1 MNVRQLRY
9 FLTIA
14 RCGSFSRAASE
25 LNVAQPALS
34 HHVAN
39 LEAELGVRLFDRSP
53 KGVLP
58 TECGETLVGH
68 AEAIMAQLET
78 ARRDVQNA
86 ARNPSGTVSIGL
98 PPTVSLAFTAPL
110 VIESAK
116 RYPSI
121 DLRVWEN
128 YSAHLGEWLSAGRL
142 DLAVLFDVE
151 EIAPLETSFLF
162 DDRLYWVCPP
172 GFRKPGQTSIRFEE
186 GARHPLLLTGKK
198 NGLRHAV
205 ERHSRTSEVPLQ
217 VKTELDSMPAIKA
230 LVASGYGHTI
240 LPWYAVRDEV
250 NSGAIDAI
258 PIVDPVPTRRVV
270 LARAGTL
277 APSRAAEL
285 IADLAVEL
293 MHHLVSAD
301 DWLGTTPELAPA
313 Q

>member
-14 RCGSFSRAASE
+14 RCGSFSRAATE

-53 KGVLP
+53 KGVVT

-68 AEAIMAQLET
+68 AEAIMAQLDT

-116 RYPSI
+116 RYPNI

-151 EIAPLETSFLF
+151 DTAPFQTRFLF

-172 GFRKPGQTSIRFEE
+172 GFRKPGQTSITFEE
-186 GARHPLLLTGKK
+186 GARHPLLLTGEK

-205 ERHSRTSEVPLQ
+205 NRHSRDREVTLM
-217 VKTELDSMPAIKA
+217 VKAELDSMPAIKS

-240 LPWYAVRDEV
+240 LPWYSVRDEV
-250 NSGAIDAI
+250 NAGTIDAL
-258 PIVDPVPTRRVV
+258 PIVDPVPSRRVV
-270 LARAGTL
+270 LARADAL
-277 APSRAAEL
+277 ASSRAAEL
-285 IADLAVEL
+285 ISALVVEL
-293 MHHLVSAD
+293 IHHLVSAD
-301 DWLGTTPELAPA
+301 SWLGSTPELAAA